1 MTIER
6 FTPSRRSFLGLGAA
20 GLSAPLLAS
29 CAGNLDA
36 GGSEELGQVDFN
48 APSEYSDREMNVVMW
63 SATGGTNGEKL
74 QELIDGF
81 NESQTDIYAE
91 VQYQGGYEESGP
103 KVTAALQAGSVPDIA
118 MFADTWWPRFLLN
131 DVLEPMDDYFTS
143 DYNADSYVG
152 EIFNEGSASGSTYWI
167 SFGRSTPLFY
177 YNKDYFAEAGLPDR
191 GPETWTELRE
201 WGAELNKIQASGQA
215 LPAHAF
221 ASGDDWQFM
230 AMVWQFGGRISDGL
244 EILIDGDE
252 AIEAAAWAQQFIHGD
267 GFGYLAQAPHT
278 DFGAGVVATTVGS
291 TGSLRGIYEE
301 ADFEVGAAFLPQQV
315 THGVPT
321 GGNGFSMF
329 KNVPSER
336 KEAAFEV
343 LKYLGTPASSAAW
356 TLGTGYLPIV
366 TGASDEPE
374 LAEVLAEDPNFNA
387 AAEQLE
393 IAQPTDAVRQMVTD
407 STASIISGVQEVF
420 SNGNTDVQSTFE
432 SVAVKLRDG
441 AESIQDEYD
450 QWFG

>member
-6 FTPSRRSFLGLGAA
+6 FTPNRRTFLGLGAA

-29 CAGNLDA
+29 CAGDISS
-36 GGSEELGQVDFN
+36 GEGELGQVDFS
-48 APSEYSDREMNVVMW
+48 APSQYRDREMNVVLW
-63 SATGGTNGEKL
+63 SATGGTNGEQL

-103 KVTAALQAGSVPDIA
+103 KVTAALQAGSVPDVA

-131 DVLEPMDDYFTS
+131 DVLEPMDDYFTA
-143 DYNADSYVG
+143 DYNSDSYVG
-152 EIFNEGSASGSTYWI
+152 QVFDEGSASGSTYWI

-177 YNKDYFAEAGLPDR
+177 YNKDYFTEVGLPDR
-191 GPETWTELRE
+191 GPQTWTELRE
-201 WGAELNKIQASGQA
+201 WAAELNQLQVSGQA

-221 ASGDDWQFM
+221 SSGDDWPFM
-230 AMVWQFGGRISDGL
+230 AMIWQFGGRISDGL
-244 EILIDGDE
+244 EIHIDGAE
-252 AIEAAAWAQQFIHGD
+252 AVEAGEWAQRFIHD
-267 GFGYLAQAPHT
+267 DNFGYLAQSPNT

-301 ADFEVGAAFLPQQV
+301 ADFEVGAAFLPQES

-329 KNVPSER
+329 KNVPAER

-343 LKYLGTPASSAAW
+343 LKYLGSPASSAAW
-356 TLGTGYLPIV
+356 TLGTGYLPV
-366 TGASDEPE
+366 VAAARDEPE
-374 LAEVLAEDPNFNA
+374 LAEVLAADPNFNA

-393 IAQPTDAVRQMVTD
+393 ISQPTDAVRQMVTD
-407 STASIISGVQEVF
+407 STATIISGVQEIF
-420 SNGNTDVQSTFE
+420 SNGSTDVRATFDN
-432 SVAVKLRDG
+432 VAAQLRDG
-441 AESIQDEYD
+441 AESVQDDYE